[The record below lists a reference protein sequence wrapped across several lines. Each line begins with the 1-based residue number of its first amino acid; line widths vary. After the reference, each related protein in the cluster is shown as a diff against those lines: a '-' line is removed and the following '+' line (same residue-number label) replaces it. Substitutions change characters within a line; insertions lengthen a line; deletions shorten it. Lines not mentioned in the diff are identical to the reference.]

1 MSQFIT
7 DIDFV
12 TNKLELETKY
22 DLHGVVNHY
31 GTLGFGHY
39 VSFTRNPFDQKWY
52 KYDDVNAEEVSEEKI
67 QKESAYLLFYVRK
80 DLERKVTSSIF
91 PEIEAS
97 IFPGRPIKN
106 LSGENGF
113 IIEEFKDKKPLELSV
128 KMKDSNTKSIIK

>member
-1 MSQFIT
+1 M
-7 DIDFV
+7 
-12 TNKLELETKY
+12 
-22 DLHGVVNHY
+22 
-31 GTLGFGHY
+31 
-39 VSFTRNPFDQKWY
+39 
-52 KYDDVNAEEVSEEKI
+52 
-67 QKESAYLLFYVRK
+67 FYVRK